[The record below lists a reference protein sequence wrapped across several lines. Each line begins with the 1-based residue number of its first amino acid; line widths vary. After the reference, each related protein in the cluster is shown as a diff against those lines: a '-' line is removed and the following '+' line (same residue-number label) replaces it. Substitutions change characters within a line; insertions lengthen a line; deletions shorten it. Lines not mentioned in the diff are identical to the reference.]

1 LFRRFDHASPYQFL
15 LRLKM
20 NSAAER
26 LQAPG
31 VAVKQVAQEMGFSD
45 PFHFSRVFKK
55 ALGLT
60 PAQYVRL
67 NRRV

>member
-1 LFRRFDHASPYQFL
+1 
-15 LRLKM
+15 M
-20 NSAAER
+20 NDAADR
-26 LQAPG
+26 LQAPA
-31 VAVKQVAQEMGFSD
+31 VAIKQVAEEMGFSD

-67 NRRV
+67 NHRA